1 MDETNSASL
10 LAKSL
15 TSFQN
20 FNRQLL
26 RYHIEVVVAEE
37 EKPQITS
44 VATSSSLSYEDDP
57 LDNSML
63 VSSGGAP
70 IINYYGLSHT

>member
-15 TSFQN
+15 ASFQN

-26 RYHIEVVVAEE
+26 LHYHMKVVVVEE
-37 EKPQITS
+37 EKPLITS

-57 LDNSML
+57 LDNL
-63 VSSGGAP
+63 GPVWYSS
-70 IINYYGLSHT
+70 SS